1 MLATL
6 RFGVRELKPYI
17 NWLYFYHA
25 WGVKGEGQKD
35 LRHEAE
41 ELLDDWSRSGVNVL
55 FRFRLLKA
63 NANDDSIYFVDNK
76 CANIDSINET
86 VNTPFPPIPLLR
98 QQKKPYLCLSD
109 FLPPIGL
116 KPATIGVFVS
126 TMPFMA
132 DDLLS
137 LTLAD
142 RLAEAAAEKGHE
154 HARKFFWKYAQ
165 EEDLTPMEL
174 FSERYIGKR
183 PAIGYPSLPDH
194 SVNFILST
202 ILDFS
207 SLGISLTENAAMI
220 PHSTTSG
227 LMISHP
233 ECRHFSVGTI
243 GEDQLLDYSKRR
255 GIDSLILRKYL
266 DISS

>member
-1 MLATL
+1 
-6 RFGVRELKPYI
+6 
-17 NWLYFYHA
+17 
-25 WGVKGEGQKD
+25 
-35 LRHEAE
+35 
-41 ELLDDWSRSGVNVL
+41 
-55 FRFRLLKA
+55 
-63 NANDDSIYFVDNK
+63 
-76 CANIDSINET
+76 
-86 VNTPFPPIPLLR
+86 
-98 QQKKPYLCLSD
+98 
-109 FLPPIGL
+109 
-116 KPATIGVFVS
+116 
-126 TMPFMA
+126 
-132 DDLLS
+132 
-137 LTLAD
+137 
-142 RLAEAAAEKGHE
+142 
-154 HARKFFWKYAQ
+154 
-165 EEDLTPMEL
+165 MEL

-202 ILDFS
+202 ILDYS